1 MRFGQRFFFP
11 SLYRKIKDQNP
22 SISEDFTKTFLKWP
36 RDRLETT
43 WRQCW
48 SFRAEKRSAQASA
61 HPLSPAFVC
70 LVLWEF
76 WLRLNEIH
84 EVRTFAPCKGFFFVF
99 VVVFSSLEN
108 YFGFRTTKVRVK
120 TDHSVSMTWNKSFE
134 HFQTGLYFSDNCTFD
149 LWVDFVS
156 SASPSFVGMN

>member
-1 MRFGQRFFFP
+1 M
-11 SLYRKIKDQNP
+11 KDQNP
-22 SISEDFTKTFLKWP
+22 SISENFTKTFLKWP

-84 EVRTFAPCKGFFFVF
+84 EAVRTFAPCKGFVFVF
-99 VVVFSSLEN
+99 VVVVVFSSLEK
-108 YFGFRTTKVRVK
+108 YFGFRTTNVRVK
-120 TDHSVSMTWNKSFE
+120 TDHPSFWGGIKRFE
-134 HFQTGLYFSDNCTFD
+134 HFQRGLYFSDNCAFD
-149 LWVDFVS
+149 LWIDFVS
-156 SASPSFVGMN
+156 SASPSFAGLN